1 MSTLDIKYSKIELS
15 DDEMNV
21 IKKIVPKTCEL
32 TYAYKSDEAKKQTLL
47 SKYMI
52 VKNLNCTED
61 DIYYNKL
68 KKPFVKNSYF
78 NVSHSKDLIVFV
90 KANKKIGIDVESIN
104 DKHLNII
111 NRAFSKNEIDF
122 IKDRNDILD
131 SIESRFTLVWTIKES
146 LFKASGTEKYIEPK
160 EIEVTFDDMTIN
172 AKNVILNHIF
182 FLDIDYNVYSFKHK
196 DYIISVA
203 SIDEFEDIQLDYQDI
218 L

>member
-1 MSTLDIKYSKIELS
+1 MNELTIKYSEINISNDKIYKL
-15 DDEMNV
+15 
-21 IKKIVPKTCEL
+21 KKAIPQMFEL
-32 TYAYKSDEAKKQTLL
+32 TKDYKSDATRKQSLL

-52 VKNLNCTED
+52 VNNLNCKEE
-61 DIYYNKL
+61 DIYYNAL

-78 NVSHSKDLIVFV
+78 NVSHSKNLIVFV
-90 KANKKIGIDVESIN
+90 KAKKEIGIDVELIN

-111 NRAFSKNEIDF
+111 NRAFTNKEINF
-122 IKDRNDILD
+122 IQDRIDILD
-131 SIESRFTLVWTIKES
+131 SIESRFTLLWTIKES

-172 AKNVILNHIF
+172 SKNVILNHIF
-182 FLDIDYNVYSFKHK
+182 FLDIDYNVYSFKYH

-203 SIDEFEDIQLDYQDI
+203 SIDKFEDIQLDYQDI